1 MALTI
6 TVGTNVNKKA
16 SAPTK
21 LYPLT
26 FAGEAAYVQGT
37 GTASFQAVVRAAVD
51 ENVTLVNVLPNMST
65 TPKYIPV
72 YDATNDALKLLDLAT
87 AAEAANG
94 DYSTVTFK
102 ILAVCI

>member
-6 TVGTNVNKKA
+6 TVGSDVNKKA

-26 FAGEAAYVQGT
+26 FVGEAAYVQGT
-37 GTASFQAVVRAAVD
+37 GTASFESVVQTAVG

-72 YDATNDALKLLDLAT
+72 YDSTNDALKLLDMST